1 MVMPVADPQ
10 DLPLFGMRVVDLTR
24 YVAGSY
30 ATMVLAALGA
40 DVIKVEDTRGGDPYR
55 QQGTAKVHDA
65 SVLFVGLNVGK
76 RSVCIDLGTTKGQ
89 EILDLLLDSSDFLV
103 ENSRTGSLEKF
114 GLDFHSVHSRFP
126 HVIYVSISGYG
137 VSGPESTT
145 GGFDLILQAESGIM
159 SVTGESARAPIKV
172 GTPFLDIGAGLS
184 AVTGALAA
192 LQTQHRTGQG
202 VHVTSSL
209 LGFGMAT
216 FTSIAPSAIATQDFP
231 SRLGSH
237 SPTFAPYGAFQTA
250 DGHVILAG
258 AGNERLWIGLC
269 ESLGLNDL
277 PDDARFA
284 TNADRVSNSAE
295 LTQVLEEVLT
305 TQPTAHWIEI
315 LNEQRI
321 PVASVRNLQDVLAWE
336 QIAAMNFLESL
347 SSDSGETYT
356 VVDPPFT
363 VDGALKYRKP
373 APSLGQHTA
382 EVLEELNI
390 SKSEIADL
398 VSAGVVG
405 VYSRV

>member
-1 MVMPVADPQ
+1 MVMPVAEPGE
-10 DLPLFGMRVVDLTR
+10 LPLVGMRVVDLTR

-30 ATMVLAALGA
+30 ATMMLAALGA

-55 QQGTAKVHDA
+55 KQGTAKIHDSSA
-65 SVLFVGLNVGK
+65 LFAGLNVGK
-76 RSVCIDLGTTKGQ
+76 RSVCIDLGTTEGQ
-89 EILDLLLDSSDFLV
+89 EILELLLSSSDFLV
-103 ENSRTGSLEKF
+103 ENSRTGSLAKF
-114 GLDFHSVHSRFP
+114 GLDFSAVHARFP

-137 VSGPESTT
+137 FSGPESTT

-159 SVTGESARAPIKV
+159 SVTGETDGAPTKV

-192 LQTQHRTGQG
+192 LQTKHRTGRG

-216 FTSIAPSAIATQDFP
+216 FTSIVPSAIADKSYP

-250 DGHVILAG
+250 NGHVVLAG
-258 AGNERLWIGLC
+258 AGNERLWVGLC
-269 ESLGLNDL
+269 ESLELRDL
-277 PDDARFA
+277 PDDPRFA
-284 TNADRVSNSAE
+284 TNADRVANSAE
-295 LTQVLEEVLT
+295 LTQVLEDVLR
-305 TQPTAHWIEI
+305 TQSTAHWIKVLSEH
-315 LNEQRI
+315 RI
-321 PVASVRNLQDVLAWE
+321 PVAMVRDLQDVLKWE

-363 VDGALKYRKP
+363 VDGALRYRKP

-382 EVLEELNI
+382 EVLGQLNV
-390 SKSEIADL
+390 SRSEIADL

-405 VYSRV
+405 VQSHG